1 MSGPESPAAQTF
13 LVPFGGPPRGNIAC
27 DMKTIS
33 VGVVESDYESFRK
46 ASKAQGRPIAQL
58 IREAMAF
65 YRQERLEQRT
75 PLRDVPVLVGHRLV
89 TGLPARGELY
99 DEVFSRVIER
109 EP

>member
-1 MSGPESPAAQTF
+1 
-13 LVPFGGPPRGNIAC
+13 
-27 DMKTIS
+27 MKTIS
-33 VGVVESDYESFRK
+33 VGVVDSDYESFRK

-75 PLRDVPVLVGHRLV
+75 PLREVPALAGHRLV
-89 TGLPARGELY
+89 TDLPDRAELY
-99 DEVFSRVIER
+99 DEMFPDVIEQ